1 MRIQDW
7 ESKADRKEWQIFDMT
22 TLSIIAG
29 PKGLKKG
36 DELTFFYPSTVRLPI
51 PKTIR
56 NILNR
61 NNRNGTWT
69 NPLPASAPRPP
80 AAASSPELKKCLPLN
95 SRECG

>member
-1 MRIQDW
+1 M
-7 ESKADRKEWQIFDMT
+7 S

-56 NILNR
+56 NILNT

-69 NPLPASAPRPP
+69 NPSPVSAPPHL
-80 AAASSPELKKCLPLN
+80 AGASSLAQKKCLPLN
-95 SRECG
+95 SKECG